1 MTTFTLKD
9 QIIAERL
16 LDELERQILKLLDYK
31 LTLEK
36 ENAALKKQIKHLES
50 QVYGGTTK

>member
-1 MTTFTLKD
+1 MTAFTIKD

-16 LDELERQILKLLDYK
+16 LDEIERQILKLLDYK